1 MHYPGE
7 RQKDKSWG
15 DVVGTAVAKINR
27 ELPLTKSAVN
37 DGTQDPGAKGKYQTF
52 QALVMQALQLRRNYR
67 EVFILCDIRGYNTA
81 DTASL
86 LGISEDSVAQ
96 RLARARSEMGLDGE
110 DGASAITE
118 LVDI

>member
-7 RQKDKSWG
+7 RQKTKSLG
-15 DVVGTAVAKINR
+15 DVVGTAAARISR
-27 ELPLTKSAVN
+27 ELPLTKSAGN
-37 DGTQDPGAKGKYQTF
+37 HATQDSGAKGKYQTF
-52 QALVMQALQLRRNYR
+52 QALVMQALQLRRTYR

-81 DTASL
+81 ETASM
-86 LGISEDSVAQ
+86 LGISEDSVVR

-110 DGASAITE
+110 DGATAITE